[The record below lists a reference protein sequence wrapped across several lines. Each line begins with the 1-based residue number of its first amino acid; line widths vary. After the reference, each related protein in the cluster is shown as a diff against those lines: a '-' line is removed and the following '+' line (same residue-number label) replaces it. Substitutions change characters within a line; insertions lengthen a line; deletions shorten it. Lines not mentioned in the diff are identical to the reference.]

1 MHTPDGQDSV
11 LIQCFP
17 SCAPQNAKETVK
29 KVKVLVTQS
38 CPILCDPK
46 DCSLPGSCVHG
57 ISQARTGF
65 LQARILEWLPCPPPG
80 DLPDPGIEPTSLCLL
95 HWQVGSLPLAPPGK
109 GQAKWRAQ
117 CSLES
122 RPASFLLPGLP
133 PSLLQTAGILSCL
146 HLISLFSLSHPRSL
160 SDPPSAPHPQRMENH
175 IFSSRKLVQSFFP
188 PLHLPFSTSGLLPGL
203 PVSLS
208 AFWLLCIYFGLKRKL
223 PLRAEVSWESYL

>member
-17 SCAPQNAKETVK
+17 SCAPQNAEETVK

-38 CPILCDPK
+38 CPTLCDPK

-160 SDPPSAPHPQRMENH
+160 SDLPRSPTPNGWRT
-175 IFSSRKLVQSFFP
+175 IFSPAGSWCRVSF
-188 PLHLPFSTSGLLPGL
+188 HLCTYPSQP
-203 PVSLS
+203 PVSSLACPFPCLPSGYS
-208 AFWLLCIYFGLKRKL
+208 AFILG
-223 PLRAEVSWESYL
+223 

>member
-1 MHTPDGQDSV
+1 M
-11 LIQCFP
+11 
-17 SCAPQNAKETVK
+17 K

-38 CPILCDPK
+38 CPTLCDPK

-122 RPASFLLPGLP
+122 RPAPFLLLGLP
-133 PSLLQTAGILSCL
+133 PALLQPAGILSCL
-146 HLISLFSLSHPRSL
+146 HLISLFSLSHLRSL
-160 SDPPSAPHPQRMENH
+160 SDPPRPPTPTPPPTDGEPYFPQQEAGAEFLSTSALTLLNLRSPSWPAR
-175 IFSSRKLVQSFFP
+175 FLVCLLVT
-188 PLHLPFSTSGLLPGL
+188 LHLFWAEEEAST
-203 PVSLS
+203 
-208 AFWLLCIYFGLKRKL
+208 
-223 PLRAEVSWESYL
+223 